1 MEIGTKPTPIS
12 VLTAVTNSA
21 LNAASEF
28 PSRRIEISDSRTVCT
43 EKLDSDVLVMK
54 PADQGMRHD
63 ATDPLN
69 RARDRRIFVQ

>member
-1 MEIGTKPTPIS
+1 MELVP
-12 VLTAVTNSA
+12 VRAEN
-21 LNAASEF
+21 LN
-28 PSRRIEISDSRTVCT
+28 P
-43 EKLDSDVLVMK
+43 DVLEMP